1 MSITKDQKTTFYLLS
16 HTGFLLAFSA
26 MLTSK
31 ANVTE
36 TNIVIRTAIFHISKS
51 IAWLSINKFILTCHV
66 ATLLTLILNQLK
78 LPAVQS
84 RKENNTINPSQ

>member
-51 IAWLSINKFILTCHV
+51 IA
-66 ATLLTLILNQLK
+66 
-78 LPAVQS
+78 
-84 RKENNTINPSQ
+84 